1 MPAAGVSITG
11 DRLKYLIQ
19 AMKEEVKKIVD
30 AMSKRFVSHP
40 WHGIEAGEK
49 MPAQVNAYIE
59 IVPADAIKYEIDKAS
74 GHILVDR
81 PQKLSNHMP
90 CLYGFVP
97 QTYCDTRVAG
107 FANEKTGRTDITGDG
122 DPLDICVLSERTFL
136 HPNILCE
143 AKVIGG
149 FRMIDGGEA
158 DDKIIAV
165 LKGDQAYGHMEDIS
179 EMPKMVIDRVRH
191 FFLTYKDLDGAA
203 KNVEITHVY
212 GRDEAYEVINRSS
225 EDYQA
230 KYGNVSEALVEA
242 ILSAVSVK

>member
-1 MPAAGVSITG
+1 
-11 DRLKYLIQ
+11 
-19 AMKEEVKKIVD
+19 MKEEVKKIVD

-40 WHGIEAGEK
+40 WHGIEVGEK
-49 MPAQVNAYIE
+49 APAVVNAYIE
-59 IVPADAIKYEIDKAS
+59 IVPADGIKYEIDKSS
-74 GHILVDR
+74 GHIMVDR

-97 QTYCDTRVAG
+97 KTYCDTKVAE
-107 FANEKTGRTDITGDG
+107 FANEKTGRNDIEGDG

-149 FRMIDGGEA
+149 FRMLDGGEA

-165 LKGDQAYGHMEDIS
+165 LKGDQAYGHIEDIAD
-179 EMPKMVIDRVRH
+179 MPKMVVDRVRH
-191 FFLTYKDLDGAA
+191 FFLTYKDLDGGA

-212 GRDEAYEVINRSS
+212 GRDEAFEVIKRAS
-225 EDYQA
+225 EDYDA
-230 KYGNVSEALVEA
+230 NYGNVNESLVEA